1 MMTHDQIAKLAGP
14 ARTQLFDQ
22 LAGAVFR
29 TQAETCAAL
38 DIALRTLQV
47 WRSQDTV
54 PIMALLAMQSI
65 AAAPNQPSAI
75 VQDAKQ
81 IAGHLE
87 KTMREL
93 AQLADLMASVAK
105 RLPDPS

>member
-1 MMTHDQIAKLAGP
+1 MLTHDQIAKLAP
-14 ARTQLFDQ
+14 EARTQLFDQ
-22 LAGAVFR
+22 LTGAAFR
-29 TQAETCAAL
+29 TQVETSAAL

-47 WRSQDTV
+47 WRSHHTV
-54 PIMALLAMQSI
+54 PVMALLALQSI

-75 VQDAKQ
+75 VQDARQ
-81 IAGHLE
+81 ITGHLE
-87 KTMREL
+87 KVGREL

>member
-14 ARTQLFDQ
+14 ERRKLFDQ
-22 LAGAVFR
+22 LAGSVFR

-47 WRSQDTV
+47 WREKESFPV
-54 PIMALLAMQSI
+54 MALLALQSI

-75 VQDAKQ
+75 VQDARQ

-87 KTMREL
+87 KVGREL